1 MTIATIVRPL
11 MLLAA
16 TTLFGAGTGS
26 AQAAPPAAGF
36 DAKAE
41 ARRVIDALGESRFAE
56 VEARF
61 SAQMAAALPA
71 GQLAVAW
78 NQLTV
83 QAGTLKVLGEPKLEE
98 RDGVTVV
105 TFPAEYERAK
115 LNLIIAWDGERR
127 LAGLLAQPA
136 G

>member
-1 MTIATIVRPL
+1 MTIATMVRPL
-11 MLLAA
+11 ILLAA
-16 TTLFGAGTGS
+16 TTLFGATTSS
-26 AQAAPPAAGF
+26 AQAAPAPVEF

-41 ARRVIDALGESRFAE
+41 ARKVVDALGESRFSE

-61 SAQMAAALPA
+61 NAQMAAALPA
-71 GQLAVAW
+71 GQLAMAW
-78 NQLTV
+78 SQLTAQV
-83 QAGTLKVLGEPKLEE
+83 GTLKVLGEPKLEE
-98 RDGVTVV
+98 QNGVTIV
-105 TFPAEYERAK
+105 TFPAEYEQAK

>member
-1 MTIATIVRPL
+1 MTIATMVRPL

-16 TTLFGAGTGS
+16 TTLFGANVGS
-26 AQAAPPAAGF
+26 AQAAPAPIEF

-41 ARRVIDALGESRFAE
+41 AQKVIDALGARKFGE
-56 VEARF
+56 VEAKF

-71 GQLAVAW
+71 GRLAMAWDQLHA
-78 NQLTV
+78 
-83 QAGTLKVLGEPKLEE
+83 QAGALKAIGEPQVQEQN
-98 RDGVTVV
+98 GMTIV
-105 TFPAEYERAK
+105 TFPAEYEQGK
-115 LNLIIAWDGERR
+115 LNIVIAWDGERK